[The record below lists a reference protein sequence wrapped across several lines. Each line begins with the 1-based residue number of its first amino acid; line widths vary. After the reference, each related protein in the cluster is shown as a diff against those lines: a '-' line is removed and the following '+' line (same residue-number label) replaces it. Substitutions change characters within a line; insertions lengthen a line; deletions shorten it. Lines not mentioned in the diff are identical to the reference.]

1 MPETTPSPVPPANSH
16 RDRGGLANSAF
27 RLVIGKPLRSTEMK
41 SEEISTFSGLPA
53 LSLDALTS
61 VAYGPEAIMVVLATA
76 GLGALHLVLPI
87 TIAIVVLLAI
97 LVISYRQ
104 VIEGY
109 PEGGGCYAV
118 SKANLGRGI
127 SLLAGASLIVDYTL
141 TVAVSVSAGVEA
153 LVSAFPTLSSLTV
166 PLCIAILL
174 VVTLLNLRGLG
185 DAARAFF
192 LPTAVFVLGLFLV
205 IIFGLVHPLAPHAH
219 AQGVS
224 LVTSH
229 PIETISILLI
239 LKAFSSG
246 CSALT
251 GVEAIANGVPT
262 FREPRV
268 RHAKRTEL
276 LLGVILGVMLIGLAI
291 LAGHFHIG
299 PRTNNTVL
307 NQIMVIAIGHGV
319 LYYIIALAVV
329 LELAL
334 AANTSFGGLPLL
346 AGLLAQDGYLPH
358 FFALR
363 SDRMVLA
370 RGIIVLAILSA
381 LLLIGVNGNTNTLI
395 PMFAIGVF
403 TGFTLAQTG
412 MVIHWSRAKPSRWQV
427 RAALNGVGAVLT
439 ALATII
445 FIATKFFG
453 GAWIVVV
460 VVPLLILLFLRIHS
474 YYQRVQGVLGLD
486 TKPIVGQDE
495 SLLVVIPVTNI
506 SRLTATALSTAKEL
520 AQTQIAIRVVLP
532 DQHAVATELQQQ
544 WNDWDPGVELELI
557 NTDYQSITEP
567 VRDFIANQLLD
578 YDRIILLIPVLEPH
592 KLRHRLLH
600 NQLNLVLSSAFNFEP
615 RVVIARVVL
624 VVDDLAGDREQIA
637 GAPGSA
643 GSTEPFVHEQ

>member
-1 MPETTPSPVPPANSH
+1 MSETTPSAVPPTNSRQH
-16 RDRGGLANSAF
+16 GGLANAVF
-27 RLVIGKPLRSTEMK
+27 RFVIGKPLRSSQMK

-87 TIAIVVLLAI
+87 TIVIVVLLAI
-97 LVISYRQ
+97 LIVSYRQ
-104 VIEGY
+104 VIDGY
-109 PEGGGCYAV
+109 PAGGGCYAV
-118 SKANLGRGI
+118 SKDNLGRGI

-153 LVSAFPTLSSLTV
+153 LVSAFPALSALTV

-192 LPTAVFVLGLFLV
+192 LPTAVFILGLFLV
-205 IIFGLVHPLAPHAH
+205 IFLGLIHPLDPHAH
-219 AQGVS
+219 RQGVS
-224 LVTSH
+224 LVSLH

-346 AGLLAQDGYLPH
+346 AGLLAQDNYLPH
-358 FFALR
+358 FFTLR

-370 RGIIVLAILSA
+370 RGIIVLAVLSA

-412 MVIHWSRAKPSRWQV
+412 MVVHWHRAKPARWRI
-427 RAALNGVGAVLT
+427 RATLNGLGAVLT

-445 FIATKFFG
+445 FIATKFIQ
-453 GAWIVVV
+453 GAWIVVIV
-460 VVPLLILLFLRIHS
+460 IPLLILGFRRIHS
-474 YYQRVQGVLGLD
+474 YYQTVERTLGLD
-486 TKPIVGQDE
+486 TKPAVGQDE

-506 SRLTATALSTAKEL
+506 SQLTATALSTAKEL
-520 AQTQIAIRVVLP
+520 AQSQVAIRVVLP
-532 DQHAVATELQQQ
+532 DQHGVASELQRQ
-544 WNDWDPGVELELI
+544 WDEWDPGIELELI
-557 NTDYQSITEP
+557 ETDYQSIAQP
-567 VRDFIANQLLD
+567 VRDFIANKLLE

-600 NQLNLVLSSAFNFEP
+600 NQLNLVLSSAFTYEP

-624 VVDDLAGDREQIA
+624 VVDDLTRDRGQIT
-637 GAPGSA
+637 GGPGSA
-643 GSTEPFVHEQ
+643 GSTAPFVQDK

>member
-1 MPETTPSPVPPANSH
+1 MPERVPPPVLPVKGQQ
-16 RDRGGLANSAF
+16 GGGVASKAY
-27 RLVIGKPLRSTEMK
+27 RLVIGRPLRSNEMQ

-87 TIAIVVLLAI
+87 TIAIVALLVI
-97 LVISYRQ
+97 LIISYRQ
-104 VIEGY
+104 VIDGY

-118 SKANLGRGI
+118 SKANLGRGVA
-127 SLLAGASLIVDYTL
+127 LLAGAALIVDYTL
-141 TVAVSVSAGVEA
+141 TVAVSISAGVEA
-153 LVSAFPTLSSLTV
+153 LVSAFPTVASLTV
-166 PLCIAILL
+166 PLCIAILA

-192 LPTAVFVLGLFLV
+192 GPTAIFILGIFLV
-205 IIFGLVHPLAPHAH
+205 IFFGLVDPLDPHARL
-219 AQGVS
+219 QGVS
-224 LVTSH
+224 LVTLH

-262 FREPRV
+262 FRKPRV

-299 PRTNNTVL
+299 PRTDNTVL

-319 LYYIIALAVV
+319 LYYIIALAIV

-346 AGLLAQDGYLPH
+346 GALLAQDDYLPH
-358 FFALR
+358 LMNLR

-370 RGIIVLAILSA
+370 RGIIILSVLSG
-381 LLLIGVNGNTNTLI
+381 LLLIGVGGNTNTLI

-403 TGFTLAQTG
+403 TGFTLAQAG
-412 MVIHWSRAKPSRWQV
+412 MVVHWSRAKPPRW
-427 RAALNGVGAVLT
+427 RLKASLNGLGAVLT
-439 ALATII
+439 ALATMI
-445 FIATKFFG
+445 FIATKFLE
-453 GAWIVVV
+453 GAWIIIIVI
-460 VVPLLILLFLRIHS
+460 PLLILLFRRINA
-474 YYQRVQGVLGLD
+474 YYQRVQRTLAVD
-486 TKPIVGQDE
+486 AKPSVDRNE
-495 SLLVVIPVTNI
+495 SLLVIVPVTNI
-506 SRLTATALSTAKEL
+506 SRLTATALGMAQEL
-520 AQTQIAIRVVLP
+520 GHEQLAIRILLP
-532 DQHAVATELQQQ
+532 DDHQLATELQEK
-544 WNDWDPGVELELI
+544 WADWDPGVPLELI
-557 NTDYQSITEP
+557 KTDYQSITQP
-567 VRDFIANQLLD
+567 VKAFVMKKLLD
-578 YDRIILLIPVLEPH
+578 YGRVILLIPVVEPY

-600 NQLNLVLSSAFNFEP
+600 NQLNLVLSSAFTSEP
-615 RVVIARVVL
+615 RVVVARVVL
-624 VVDDLAGDREQIA
+624 VIDDLSW
-637 GAPGSA
+637 APNQGPVTD
-643 GSTEPFVHEQ
+643 G